1 MRCTRGE
8 MGSWVN
14 IISYITLI
22 ARGAWENTLQLRS
35 RVDYSRCAHV
45 YVRMSHDLCVY
56 VCVCVYVHVRVYKWV
71 YTSVGIYKLCVCVC
85 D

>member
-45 YVRMSHDLCVY
+45 YVCHMICVFMF
-56 VCVCVYVHVRVYKWV
+56 VCVCMCMCA
-71 YTSVGIYKLCVCVC
+71 YTSGYIRV
-85 D
+85 